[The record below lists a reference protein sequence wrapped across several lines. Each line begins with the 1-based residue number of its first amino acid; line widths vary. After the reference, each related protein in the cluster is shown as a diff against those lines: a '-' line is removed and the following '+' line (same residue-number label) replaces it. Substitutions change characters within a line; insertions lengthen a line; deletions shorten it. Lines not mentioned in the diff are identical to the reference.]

1 MYKVID
7 SLYGGNLGCDNGS
20 NIFDIASC
28 LLQTEQQ
35 LLQWQRNLPP
45 VLPIVLP
52 TELAHWSDQ
61 DATLVLRFR
70 VILTLRYHNLR
81 ILAHRPILVKFLDL
95 LTSRSSDYNQLSMLQ
110 QVGIDSLQ
118 TCIQSA
124 STIIA
129 IVSHIVHS
137 SEPQRGLLGAWWF
150 SLYYSGSNSINC
162 RQ

>member
-35 LLQWQRNLPP
+35 LLEWQRNLPSILP
-45 VLPIVLP
+45 LVLPA
-52 TELAHWSDQ
+52 ELAQWSDK

-70 VILTLRYHNLR
+70 VILTLRYNNLR
-81 ILAHRPILVKFLDL
+81 ILTHRPVLVKFLDL
-95 LTSRSSDYNQLSMLQ
+95 LASRTSDYNELSMLQ

-124 STIIA
+124 TAIIS

-137 SEPQRGLLGAWWF
+137 SGPQRDLLGAWWF
-150 SLYYSGSNSINC
+150 SLYYSRSNSTNC
-162 RQ
+162 